1 MRLNFARHMPLLLI
15 PVLLPAIIWPASATT
30 DTTPPVWPSGS
41 RITALSITSSSIYI
55 SWTPATDDSG
65 TVNYKVYEDGAWNGM
80 YTMSTSYGHQ
90 YLAPNT
96 TIAFQI
102 TAVDPSNNWSTGPS
116 AAFTTA
122 PAQCQG
128 YEACLTSLFTYTLT
142 STPGGTITVND
153 TLTNEGQD
161 SIRITTITV
170 AADQVVYSLT
180 RGTQLLL
187 RVGESGTRGLV
198 IRVPQD
204 ETIGTHSIL
213 LSVSWDYNSTIEGW
227 RQGNGLSESRTFSVV
242 SPPAPNQPNLPG
254 LASLIR
260 GLAGY
265 AYLFVGGYLAL
276 ASLGVALVIRNDRR
290 KRAAL
295 LRPSSSQNP

>member
-1 MRLNFARHMPLLLI
+1 MIFARYLLLLLMPLLLQA
-15 PVLLPAIIWPASATT
+15 LIWPVSAST
-30 DTTPPVWPSGS
+30 DATPPVWPSGS
-41 RITALSITSSSIYI
+41 RVTALSITSSSIYI

-65 TVNYKVYEDGAWNGM
+65 TVNYKVYEDGAWSGM

-102 TAVDPSNNWSTGPS
+102 TAVDPSNNLSPGPS
-116 AAFTTA
+116 ATFNTA
-122 PAQCQG
+122 PAECQG
-128 YEACLTSLFTYTLT
+128 YETCLTSLFTYTTT

-153 TLTNEGQD
+153 TLSNEGQD
-161 SIRITTITV
+161 SIRITSITV

-180 RGTQLLL
+180 SGTQLLL

-198 IRVPQD
+198 IGVPQD
-204 ETIGTHSIL
+204 EMIGTHSIV
-213 LSVSWDYNSTIEGW
+213 LSVSWDYNSTIDGW
-227 RQGNGLSESRTFSVV
+227 RQGNGLSENRTFSVT
-242 SPPAPNQPNLPG
+242 SPPAPNQPNLSG
-254 LASLIR
+254 LASLVR

-276 ASLGVALVIRNDRR
+276 ASLGVGLVIRNDRK

-295 LRPSSSQNP
+295 LRGSSSQSP

>member
-102 TAVDPSNNWSTGPS
+102 TAVDPSNNLSPGPS
-116 AAFTTA
+116 ATFNTA
-122 PAQCQG
+122 PAECQG
-128 YEACLTSLFTYTLT
+128 YETCLTSLFTYTTT

-161 SIRITTITV
+161 SIRITSITV

-180 RGTQLLL
+180 SGTQLLL

-198 IRVPQD
+198 IGVPQD
-204 ETIGTHSIL
+204 ETMPASQQAFYNNISI
-213 LSVSWDYNSTIEGW
+213 SG
-227 RQGNGLSESRTFSVV
+227 G
-242 SPPAPNQPNLPG
+242 PAPVRAYAEELLPDILEGRIEPGRVFDRVIG
-254 LASLIR
+254 LDDVPD
-260 GLAGY
+260 GY
-265 AYLFVGGYLAL
+265 RAM
-276 ASLGVALVIRNDRR
+276 NDREAI
-290 KRAAL
+290 KVMVT
-295 LRPSSSQNP
+295 P

>member
-1 MRLNFARHMPLLLI
+1 LKFARYLPLLLI
-15 PVLLPAIIWPASATT
+15 PLLLPAIIWPASAST
-30 DTTPPVWPSGS
+30 DTTPPVWPAGS

-80 YTMSTSYGHQ
+80 YTMSTSFGHQ

-96 TIAFQI
+96 TITFQI

-116 AAFTTA
+116 AAITTA
-122 PAQCQG
+122 PSQCTG
-128 YEACLTSLFTYTLT
+128 YEACLTSLFTYTTT

-161 SIRITTITV
+161 SIRITSITV
-170 AADQVVYSLT
+170 ATDQIVYSLT
-180 RGTQLLL
+180 SGTQPLL

-198 IRVPQD
+198 ISVPQD
-204 ETIGTHSIL
+204 ETTGTHSIV

-227 RQGNGLSESRTFSVV
+227 RQGNSLSENKTFSVS
-242 SPPAPNQPNLPG
+242 SPTTPNQPNLSELASLVRG
-254 LASLIR
+254 LAS
-260 GLAGY
+260 Y
-265 AYLFVGGYLAL
+265 AYFLVGGYLAI

-295 LRPSSSQNP
+295 MRPSPSQNP

>member
-1 MRLNFARHMPLLLI
+1 MRLNFARYMPLLLI
-15 PVLLPAIIWPASATT
+15 PLLLPAIIGPASATI

-41 RITALSITSSSIYI
+41 RITALSITSSSLYI

-80 YTMSTSYGHQ
+80 YTMSTSFGRQ

-96 TIAFQI
+96 TITFQI
-102 TAVDPSNNWSTGPS
+102 TAVDPSNNSGTGPS

-122 PAQCQG
+122 PAECQG
-128 YEACLTSLFTYTLT
+128 YEACLTSLFTYTTT

-153 TLTNEGQD
+153 TLSNEGQD
-161 SIRITTITV
+161 SIRITSITV

-180 RGTQLLL
+180 SATRLML
-187 RVGESGTRGLV
+187 RVGETGTRGLV
-198 IRVPQD
+198 IGVPQD